1 MMTTN
6 TFGNHLL
13 VDLSR
18 SEMTTDHPSEEE
30 PKSNSSWRRT
40 KPNTSKRRKSK
51 VIMVSHWSTN
61 HKTSFRNC
69 QEALSIHWL
78 PNQAPRW
85 KGTWSWSRRIRSQG
99 WRGRLWQAKDWRNR
113 WRRRKG
119 WRWQEGET
127 ERKIH
132 RTRRAQQGI
141 DSFQTLLILMNHHRT
156 DSYFRPNQ
164 SGLVTQTTFPMRN
177 MPNFTNP
184 WPMTG
189 KIIWLSSISLL
200 KVNSSS
206 DPFFLSQREPHSI
219 SLKIRSKRT
228 QSSSTSGTF

>member
-13 VDLSR
+13 VDLSP

-30 PKSNSSWRRT
+30 PKSNSSWRRI
-40 KPNTSKRRKSK
+40 KPNTSKKRKSK
-51 VIMVSHWSTN
+51 VILVSDLSTN
-61 HKTSFRNC
+61 HKTTFRNC

-119 WRWQEGET
+119 WRWKERET
-127 ERKIH
+127 EGKIH
-132 RTRRAQQGI
+132 RTRRAQQG
-141 DSFQTLLILMNHHRT
+141 NA
-156 DSYFRPNQ
+156 
-164 SGLVTQTTFPMRN
+164 
-177 MPNFTNP
+177 
-184 WPMTG
+184 
-189 KIIWLSSISLL
+189 IITH
-200 KVNSSS
+200 K
-206 DPFFLSQREPHSI
+206 
-219 SLKIRSKRT
+219 
-228 QSSSTSGTF
+228 